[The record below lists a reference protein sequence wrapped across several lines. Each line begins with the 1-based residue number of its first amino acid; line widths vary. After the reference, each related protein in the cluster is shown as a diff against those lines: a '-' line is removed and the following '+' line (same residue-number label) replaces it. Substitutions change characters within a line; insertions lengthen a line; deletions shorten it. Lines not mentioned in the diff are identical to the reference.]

1 MGGGHTHTAEDS
13 CVGSGRLAVAMAF
26 CTLLGPAT
34 NAGPVTMQCRPLH
47 GADVPSPADSLG
59 SAACVGLVSPSAQLR
74 PPSVDVIRRLQLAVQ
89 GLAVSTHEVDTA
101 ITSVSLN
108 SPSPRSHMT

>member
-47 GADVPSPADSLG
+47 GADVPSVPCTQPG
-59 SAACVGLVSPSAQLR
+59 ECGVRGVG
-74 PPSVDVIRRLQLAVQ
+74 
-89 GLAVSTHEVDTA
+89 
-101 ITSVSLN
+101 
-108 SPSPRSHMT
+108 